1 MTGTT
6 TRYEED
12 LRQLARLTL
21 DGSLE
26 DAKLFLARLSRK
38 YRSRN
43 PELSEQLATF
53 LKDARSVSPEPESLS
68 PARLSKGHL
77 PEVELGFSIDS
88 FVKYSGPQKIQK
100 PLLEPE
106 VEKSIDTIILERK
119 HQNELV
125 RHGLKPVS
133 TAVFTGPP
141 GVGKTITAQWLANV
155 LGLPMVTL
163 DLASVM
169 SSKLGQSGANLRAVL
184 DYARMN
190 PCLLFLDEI
199 DAIAKSRSDES
210 DIGEL
215 KRLVTILLQE
225 LNTWTGESLLVAAT
239 NHPELIDPAL
249 WRRFDT
255 KVDFPLPGI
264 DAIERAILAFSGVDA
279 DKISPF
285 ARLLASL
292 SRGESLSNI
301 EKDVASIRKNS
312 ILRSQSVE
320 ESIQAMVHARSH
332 KLSLNEKKK
341 LALKMFREFG
351 MTQAKSASLVGISRD
366 TLRKIVA
373 ESKES

>member
-6 TRYEED
+6 THYEED

-21 DGSLE
+21 NGSSE

-43 PELSEQLATF
+43 PELSEQLASF
-53 LKDARSVSPEPESLS
+53 LKDARSVSQEPESLS
-68 PARLSKGHL
+68 PARLSMGNL
-77 PEVELGFSIDS
+77 PEAKVGYSIDG

-100 PLLEPE
+100 PLLEPD
-106 VEKSIDTIILERK
+106 VKRSIDTIILERK
-119 HQNELV
+119 HQDELLS
-125 RHGLKPVS
+125 HGLKSIS

-141 GVGKTITAQWLANV
+141 GVGKTLTAQWLANV
-155 LGLPMVTL
+155 LELPMVTL
-163 DLASVM
+163 DLAAVM

-239 NHPELIDPAL
+239 NHPELIDSAL
-249 WRRFDT
+249 WRRFDV

-264 DAIERAILAFSGVDA
+264 DAIERAILAFASVDA
-279 DKISPF
+279 DKISPY

-292 SRGESLSNI
+292 SLGESLSNI
-301 EKDVASIRKNS
+301 ENDVASIRKNS
-312 ILRSQSVE
+312 ILRAQSVE
-320 ESIQAMVHARSH
+320 ESVQAIIHARSQQ
-332 KLSLNEKKK
+332 LSLSEKKK
-341 LALKMFREFG
+341 LALKMFSEFG